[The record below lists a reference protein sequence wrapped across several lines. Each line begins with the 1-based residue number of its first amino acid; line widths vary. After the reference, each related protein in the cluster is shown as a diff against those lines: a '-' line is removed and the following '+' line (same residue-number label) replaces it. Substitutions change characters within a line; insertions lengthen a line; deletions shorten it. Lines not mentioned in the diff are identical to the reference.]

1 MRLKKEQ
8 KSKKKSPKIFVW
20 TYLDEYKKNKSIILK
35 SIDKVFKSGNLILSN
50 EVNSFENDFSNILNE

>member
-35 SIDKVFKSGNLILSN
+35 SIDKVFKSGNLI
-50 EVNSFENDFSNILNE
+50 FIK